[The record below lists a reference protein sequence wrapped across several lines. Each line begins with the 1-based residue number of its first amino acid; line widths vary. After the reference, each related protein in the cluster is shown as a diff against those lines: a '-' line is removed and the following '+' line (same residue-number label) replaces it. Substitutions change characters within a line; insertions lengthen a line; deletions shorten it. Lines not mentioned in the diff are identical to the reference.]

1 MSLTAQHHFLAG
13 KRIII
18 CGGGIG
24 GTVFCIALQQFLNKH
39 GQNIQPRPRID
50 LYERETSA
58 DAIGREGYSL
68 SIRDDGMST
77 GLQTLQKLGI
87 LDEMIAESNSGTHF
101 TLFNAD
107 FTPLVETKKLASP
120 TEGLPQTL
128 MRIARSKLRQI
139 LLKHMPS
146 CVTMHWNCG
155 VISAHEEQ
163 DGTVLVDFENGKQE
177 RCDILIAADGSNSK
191 IRKVLRPEHELNFA
205 GAVCIMA
212 RTHPLEKLPPPID
225 VSWGRVFSGT
235 GNFLFIA
242 PSDRTSVVW
251 IVSYRSDT
259 PRETKVAGTMT
270 DAEIDQILAEA
281 KERTK
286 SCSEPM
292 PTVLK
297 QTLRSSIAISNAKEV
312 IPFRNHGSVI
322 FIGDAQ
328 HAISLFGGNGANMA
342 IMDGYQ
348 LAEQLVNANSL
359 AEAIKGYDD
368 QTVPRSTKAINI
380 SHRIIEMG
388 HSLGSWNSTW
398 QLS

>member
-1 MSLTAQHHFLAG
+1 MSSTTEHHFLAG
-13 KRIII
+13 KHIII

-24 GTVFCIALQQFLNKH
+24 GTVFCIALQQFLDKH
-39 GQNIQPRPRID
+39 GQNIQPPPRID

-68 SIRDDGMST
+68 SIRGDGMSA
-77 GLQTLQKLGI
+77 GLQTLQKLGM
-87 LDEMIAESNSGTHF
+87 LDEMIAESNPGTHF

-107 FTPLVETKKLASP
+107 FTPLVETKTLASP
-120 TEGLPQTL
+120 IEGLPQTS
-128 MRIARSKLRQI
+128 MRIARAKLRQI

-146 CVTMHWNCG
+146 SVTMHWNCG
-155 VISAHEEQ
+155 IISAHEEQ
-163 DGTVLVDFENGKQE
+163 DGTVLVDLENGEQE
-177 RCDILIAADGSNSK
+177 RCDLLIAADGSNSK
-191 IRKVLRPEHELNFA
+191 IRKALRPQHELNFA

-212 RTHPLEKLPPPID
+212 RTHSLEMLPPPID

-242 PSDRTSVVW
+242 PSNQTSVVW
-251 IVSYRSDT
+251 IVSYLSDT
-259 PRETKVAGTMT
+259 PRETKAAGTMS
-270 DAEIDQILAEA
+270 DAEIDQILTEV

-286 SCSEPM
+286 SYSEPM

-297 QTLRSSIAISNAKEV
+297 QTLRSSVAISNAKEV
-312 IPFRNHGSVI
+312 TPFRNHGSVI

-328 HAISLFGGNGANMA
+328 HAISSFGGNGANMA

-368 QTVPRSTKAINI
+368 QTVSRSTKAINM

-388 HSLGSWNSTW
+388 HSLGSWDHTW
-398 QLS
+398 RPS